1 MAFSYPLSE
10 PGIPYFYNVDFSVGA
25 RGHNRREDVLLVQAL
40 LRIFYYEVG
49 FENCPP
55 PSGENGIAVDGFH
68 GSSTQRHI
76 NHVQQQFIAVGNDT
90 GNDGLIDPFRT
101 PYEGSLITK
110 HHYTLVLLNDACA
123 HGCIETGSNNFVDL
137 PQRDDIPIQLR
148 NALMTVKTEATR
160 YYGQQPAPQV
170 DVSGASASAREAL
183 SKLSKRLKVK
193 HKKA

>member
-1 MAFSYPLSE
+1 MAFSYPLNE

-55 PSGENGIAVDGFH
+55 PPGENGIAVDGFY

-90 GNDGLIDPFRT
+90 GNDGLLDPFRSP
-101 PYEGSLITK
+101 PYSTSLITK
-110 HHYTLVLLNDACA
+110 QYYTLVLLNDACA
-123 HGCIETGSNNFVDL
+123 YGCIETGLDNFVDL
-137 PQRDDIPIQLR
+137 PLRADIPIQLR
-148 NALMTVKTEATR
+148 NALATVKTEATR
-160 YYGQQPAPQV
+160 YHGQTPEQV
-170 DVSGASASAREAL
+170 YSEAGAMTRKIFSTLSNKLRAKQRSA
-183 SKLSKRLKVK
+183 
-193 HKKA
+193 